1 MLWGLA
7 NIVLY
12 LIKYFINLEISDS
25 ESELSSDERH
35 AKKPTAGKRPRKKR
49 SAPVPI
55 PVAPPAAPRT
65 GIPVAMPQVPV
76 MKPVPT
82 PRVPEPRNPAP
93 ILAEQRRIEPE
104 LKQDTGKISRKNQRN
119 LKISFFINILLH
131 T

>member
-1 MLWGLA
+1 MWGLA
-7 NIVLY
+7 NSVLY

-119 LKISFFINILLH
+119 LKISFLINILLH

>member
-1 MLWGLA
+1 MA

-119 LKISFFINILLH
+119 LKISFLILVIYVILVH
-131 T
+131 

>member
-1 MLWGLA
+1 MA

-119 LKISFFINILLH
+119 LKISFLINILLH

>member
-119 LKISFFINILLH
+119 LKISFLINILLH

>member
-1 MLWGLA
+1 MASFLKPLDFVVGIGKQLFF
-7 NIVLY
+7 
-12 LIKYFINLEISDS
+12 IKYFNNLEISDS

-49 SAPVPI
+49 SAPVSI

-104 LKQDTGKISRKNQRN
+104 LKQDTGI
-119 LKISFFINILLH
+119 
-131 T
+131 

>member
-7 NIVLY
+7 NSVLY

-119 LKISFFINILLH
+119 LKISFLINILLH